1 MAKKKIYFSYNYEKD
16 ENRVNEIRDMGVVY
30 DIKPASKEEWNEIC
44 RQGDSSI
51 KK

>member
-30 DIKPASKEEWNEIC
+30 DIKPASKEEWKILLLKNGQMI
-44 RQGDSSI
+44 I
-51 KK
+51 